1 MGKTL
6 IYSCVF
12 FNEKYVELL
21 RLLLKSYVLFGNP
34 RKDIDYLVICNPD
47 YKENVDKAFREIEIE
62 GKIWD
67 LDLKTLFEAGYS
79 RLFIFDY
86 PNINEYDK
94 ILYLDCDILVSNNIS
109 NLIDFELENK
119 IYALKEGNTNH
130 PYWGGQ
136 FFPDGHNVVE
146 AYSSGILLFNNN
158 VIIKQLFKTIL
169 DHINRHKEQ
178 ELPIPDCLDQPF
190 IVYHSI
196 TQQLYNN
203 EKLIEFCL
211 NNPDHVGCQGETIL
225 HFPGGPGFYNNK
237 IMRMTWFFMY
247 ELLAL
252 KYNCS
257 YDNLVKVN
265 DYKKLVN
272 DNKKHFD
279 RLLEICK
286 EIGEEVEGNCFTEHL
301 NIDHNIDALIYK
313 QMNHFSLGTAANNIM
328 EIGFNAGHSSLLYL
342 LANPNSRLT
351 IFDICDHK
359 YTVPCFKYLQSIFPN
374 RLQLFIGDSTETVPE
389 FHFRYPD
396 VKFDLIH
403 IDGAHFGDIPNKDFF
418 NSFEMASD
426 VIIWDDTQIDTLNK
440 LFNSYLRTGL
450 VNELFLY
457 DTQVY
462 KHRICTVKRN
472 QDYLLHKTFNWEGY
486 NITFLG
492 NSRMIAFGEGSY
504 SYINKQLVRCY
515 FGGRQH
521 LLKFNEDFS
530 SFTSVRTDDFFV
542 VNGKVMENNIVLEK

>member
-12 FNEKYVELL
+12 FNENYVELL

-47 YKENVDKAFREIEIE
+47 FKENVDKVFREIAIE

-109 NLIDFELENK
+109 NLVDFELENK

-130 PYWGGQ
+130 PYWGSQ
-136 FFPDGHNVVE
+136 FFPDGHNVE

-169 DHINRHKEQ
+169 DHIHRHKEQ
-178 ELPIPDCLDQPF
+178 GLPIPDCLDQPF

-211 NNPDHVGCQGETIL
+211 NNPDRVGCQGETIL
-225 HFPGGPGFYNNK
+225 HFPGGPGSYDSK
-237 IMRMTWFFMY
+237 IMRMSWFLVY

-252 KYNCS
+252 RYNCS

-301 NIDHNIDALIYK
+301 NIDHKIDALIYK
-313 QMNHFSLGTAANNIM
+313 QMNHYSLGAAANNIM

-389 FHFRYPD
+389 FHSRYPD

-426 VIIWDDTQIDTLNK
+426 VIIWDDTQIDTLNN
-440 LFNSYLRTGL
+440 LFNSYLRNGL

-472 QDYLLHKTFNWEGY
+472 QDNLLHKTFNWEGS

-521 LLKFNEDFS
+521 LLKFNDDFS
-530 SFTSVRTDDFFV
+530 SFTSVRTDDFSV
-542 VNGKVMENNIVLEK
+542 VNGKVCENNIVLEK